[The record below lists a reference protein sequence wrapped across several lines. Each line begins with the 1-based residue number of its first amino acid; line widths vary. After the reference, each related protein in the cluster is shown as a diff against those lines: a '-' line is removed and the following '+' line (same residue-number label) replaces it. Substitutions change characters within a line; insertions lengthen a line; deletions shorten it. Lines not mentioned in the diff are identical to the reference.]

1 MPGDL
6 MRIARGV
13 QTLLFREFKKLT
25 NRGNMNF
32 KVDKSA
38 QVFTENIGDRTNIW
52 QFVVIL
58 KQAQIGS
65 DCNICSHVLIEND
78 VVIGNR
84 VTIKSGVQIW
94 DGVTL
99 EDDVFVG
106 PNASFSNDKFPRSK
120 KHQKEVLRTVIRKGA
135 SISSGAVILPG
146 IEVGENAMIG
156 AGAVVTNNVPAN
168 AIVKGNPGRITGYV
182 DSSPIELNE
191 SQFNSQDDETK
202 PLISV
207 KGVEIIKLKAY
218 SDIRGNISVANF
230 DEEIPFE
237 PKRFYMVSGVPSKE
251 TKGQFAL
258 KTCQQFI
265 TCVRGSCQILVDDG
279 KNRQEILLN
288 SPNFGVYIHPKVWVT
303 QYKYSEDAL
312 LAVFASEQYYPEDY
326 IRNYSDFLKIV

>member
-1 MPGDL
+1 
-6 MRIARGV
+6 
-13 QTLLFREFKKLT
+13 
-25 NRGNMNF
+25 MNF
-32 KVDKSA
+32 KIDKSA
-38 QVFTENIGDRTNIW
+38 QVFTEHIGDRTNIW

-135 SISSGAVILPG
+135 SISSGAVLLPG

-156 AGAVVTNNVPAN
+156 AGAVVTNNVPPN

-182 DSSPIELNE
+182 EAPPIELNE
-191 SQFNSQDDETK
+191 SHFNSQDALKREK
-202 PLISV
+202 QSV
-207 KGVEIIKLKAY
+207 SRLSIEVEQLKLQL
-218 SDIRGNISVANF
+218 SQR
-230 DEEIPFE
+230 DEERVKLHAAADTAHQRPPPACRLC
-237 PKRFYMVSGVPSKE
+237 PKSAR
-251 TKGQFAL
+251 
-258 KTCQQFI
+258 
-265 TCVRGSCQILVDDG
+265 
-279 KNRQEILLN
+279 
-288 SPNFGVYIHPKVWVT
+288 
-303 QYKYSEDAL
+303 
-312 LAVFASEQYYPEDY
+312 
-326 IRNYSDFLKIV
+326 

>member
-1 MPGDL
+1 
-6 MRIARGV
+6 
-13 QTLLFREFKKLT
+13 
-25 NRGNMNF
+25 MNF
-32 KVDKSA
+32 KIDKSA

-120 KHQKEVLRTVIRKGA
+120 KHQKEVLRTVIRNGA

-182 DSSPIELNE
+182 DASPIELTE
-191 SQFNSQDDETK
+191 SQFNSQDDEMK

-207 KGVEIIKLKAY
+207 KGVEIIKLKSY

-237 PKRFYMVSGVPSKE
+237 PKRFYMVSEVPSKE

-265 TCVRGSCQILVDDG
+265 TCARGSCHILVDDG

-288 SPNFGVYIHPKVWVT
+288 SPNIGVYIHPKVWVT

-312 LAVFASEQYYPEDY
+312 LVVFASEQYNPEDY
-326 IRNYSDFLKIV
+326 IRNYSDFLKII

>member
-1 MPGDL
+1 
-6 MRIARGV
+6 MRTARDA

-25 NRGNMNF
+25 IRGNMNF

-58 KQAQIGS
+58 EQAQIGS

-120 KHQKEVLRTVIRKGA
+120 KHQTEVLRTVIRKGA
-135 SISSGAVILPG
+135 SVSSGAVILPG

-156 AGAVVTNNVPAN
+156 AGAVVTSNVPAN

-182 DSSPIELNE
+182 DSSPIELTE
-191 SQFNSQDDETK
+191 AQVNSQDDETK
-202 PLISV
+202 TLINV
-207 KGVEIIKLKAY
+207 KGVEIIKLKAF
-218 SDIRGNISVANF
+218 SDIRGNISVANIN
-230 DEEIPFE
+230 EEIPFE
-237 PKRFYMVSGVPSKE
+237 PKRFYMVFGVPSKE

-258 KTCQQFI
+258 KTCKQFI
-265 TCVRGSCQILVDDG
+265 TCARGSCQILVDDG
-279 KNRQEILLN
+279 KHRQEIFLN
-288 SPNFGVYIHPKVWVT
+288 SPNIGVYIHPKVWVT

-312 LAVFASEQYYPEDY
+312 LSVFASEQYNPDDY
-326 IRNYSDFLKIV
+326 IRSYSDFLKIV

>member
-1 MPGDL
+1 
-6 MRIARGV
+6 
-13 QTLLFREFKKLT
+13 
-25 NRGNMNF
+25 MNF
-32 KVDKSA
+32 KIDKSA
-38 QVFTENIGDRTNIW
+38 QVFTEHIGDRTNIW

-135 SISSGAVILPG
+135 SISSGAVLLPG

-156 AGAVVTNNVPAN
+156 AGAVVTNNVPPN

-182 DSSPIELNE
+182 DAPPIELNE
-191 SQFNSQDDETK
+191 SHFNSQDNDTK
-202 PLISV
+202 AFISV
-207 KGVEIIKLKAY
+207 KGVEVIKLKAY
-218 SDIRGNISVANF
+218 SDIRGDISVANF
-230 DEEIPFE
+230 GEEIPFE

-265 TCVRGSCQILVDDG
+265 TCARGSCQILVDDG
-279 KNRQEILLN
+279 KNRQEIFLN
-288 SPNFGVYIHPKVWVT
+288 SPNIGVYIHPKVWVT

-312 LAVFASEQYYPEDY
+312 LAVFASEQYNPEDY
-326 IRNYSDFLKIV
+326 IRNYSDFLKMI

>member
-1 MPGDL
+1 
-6 MRIARGV
+6 
-13 QTLLFREFKKLT
+13 
-25 NRGNMNF
+25 MNF
-32 KVDKSA
+32 KIDKSA
-38 QVFTENIGDRTNIW
+38 QVFTENIGERTNIW

-135 SISSGAVILPG
+135 SISSGAVLLPG

-156 AGAVVTNNVPAN
+156 AGAVVTSNVPPN

-182 DSSPIELNE
+182 DASPIELTE
-191 SQFNSQDDETK
+191 SQFNSQNNDTK
-202 PLISV
+202 TLISV
-207 KGVEIIKLKAY
+207 KGVEIFKLKAY
-218 SDIRGNISVANF
+218 SDIRGDISVANF
-230 DEEIPFE
+230 GEEIPFE

-265 TCVRGSCQILVDDG
+265 TCARGSCQILVDDG

-288 SPNFGVYIHPKVWVT
+288 SPNIGVYIHPKVWVT

-312 LAVFASEQYYPEDY
+312 LAVFASEQYNPEDY
-326 IRNYSDFLKIV
+326 IRNYSDFLKII